1 MGHNLEFMVQTF
13 STLKMYENHA
23 RIHDKPR
30 NILFAGV
37 GRGSRE
43 LFSVITRKLVLI
55 NRVNLLTKVMD
66 GSSSTVTKHL
76 HKYTAEILVPV
87 YTGIHTSEDTKQKT
101 RPNMYSVYVTKKTIG
116 VREWKIDR
124 VWHIDCDLSFIFRE
138 PGLL

>member
-1 MGHNLEFMVQTF
+1 MKTMHGSMI
-13 STLKMYENHA
+13 S
-23 RIHDKPR
+23 RG

-116 VREWKIDR
+116 VRE
-124 VWHIDCDLSFIFRE
+124 
-138 PGLL
+138 